1 MDKNKIGLGKGLSAI
16 LGEIEEETSQVSAL
30 IEKKDTSGITF
41 LPVDS
46 LQAGKFQPRRLFTK
60 EMLDDLVA
68 SIKTKGVL
76 QPLLVRQIGNNR
88 YEIIA
93 GERRWRA
100 SKEAGLTQVPV
111 IIKDFN
117 DEETLEVS
125 LIENLQRQDLNP
137 LEEAQGYQRLMDEFK
152 RTQEELAHVV
162 GKSRSYV
169 TNMLRLLELPDSIKK
184 YLDKGELTTGH
195 ARALL
200 NAKNPESLAKK
211 VVDQGL
217 SVRQTEQLAATEGEK
232 KGRGGGKKLSVGGH
246 KDREVMA
253 IEAELSSILKTAVTI
268 RWKGENGKLIIDCDS
283 LEKLDVI
290 LQRLTADGEVEL

>member
-30 IEKKDTSGITF
+30 IEKKDVSGITF
-41 LPVDS
+41 LPLES
-46 LQAGKFQPRRLFTK
+46 LQPGKFQPRRVFTK
-60 EMLDDLVA
+60 DMLDDLVA

-76 QPLLVRQIGNNR
+76 QPLLVRQVGNNR

-152 RTQEELAHVV
+152 RTQEELARVV

-169 TNMLRLLELPDSIKK
+169 ANMLRLLDLPNTVKA
-184 YLDKGELTTGH
+184 YLDRGELTAGH

-200 NAKNPESLAKK
+200 NAKNPEKLAKK

-217 SVRQTEQLAATEGEK
+217 SVRQTEQLAMTEGEK
-232 KGRGGGKKLSVGGH
+232 KGRAERKISVAGR
-246 KDREVMA
+246 KDSDIMA
-253 IEAELSSILKTAVTI
+253 LEAELSTLLKTAVTI
-268 RWKGENGKLIIDCDS
+268 RWTGKNGKITIECNS
-283 LEKLDVI
+283 LEKLDVV
-290 LQRLTADGEVEL
+290 LQRLTNGGEVEE